1 MNSAVRV
8 RLKLTE
14 EQKAHL
20 VALQVMFARACN
32 SLAEVV
38 QRTRCWNRV
47 TLHHLTYKDLRAQ
60 FPELG
65 SQMVC
70 NAIYSVCRSAR
81 MVFQHPGSPLH
92 ISRLDGKQLPL
103 LAFAE
108 NSPVYFDRHTLSIKD
123 GTLSM
128 FTLGGR
134 IRFRLALSSADEA
147 RFHHQKLREVVLQ
160 RTEGGYF
167 ELAFRMDEENEPAPE
182 EAGRPLMSRRSPFPD
197 YIKVEVPHES

>member
-65 SQMVC
+65 RH
-70 NAIYSVCRSAR
+70 AIVQKIVAGYDGDRRGA
-81 MVFQHPGSPLH
+81 VFVAGAQAAQEAQPIDQRHPQVEDDRVRLVMFSLEQSFFRADRGSNRVAFQAQH
-92 ISRLDGKQLPL
+92 SR
-103 LAFAE
+103 
-108 NSPVYFDRHTLSIKD
+108 
-123 GTLSM
+123 
-128 FTLGGR
+128 
-134 IRFRLALSSADEA
+134 
-147 RFHHQKLREVVLQ
+147 
-160 RTEGGYF
+160 EGLCY
-167 ELAFRMDEENEPAPE
+167 
-182 EAGRPLMSRRSPFPD
+182 PFIIVNNQD
-197 YIKVEVPHES
+197 F